1 MLSLAG
7 TLTLLG
13 GPSSKNI
20 TTFAVLYVI
29 GNVVALMATG
39 FLLGPKSQ
47 CVKMWDPSRRYTTA
61 FYLAM
66 LVIVFAV
73 AVARQN
79 VVLVLFLL
87 FIQILAGIWYT
98 LSYIPFAQKVVIMFF
113 KNTLCKPCCDA
124 LGAGDEGV

>member
-98 LSYIPFAQKVVIMFF
+98 LSYIPFAQKMVIMFF